1 MNFINTNA
9 WRKQCSH
16 YLCWLLRCSKVKL
29 FSCFWSLDST
39 KFLVLPRAL
48 RHFRLAPGSV
58 RRRSV
63 SSALLQTHTS
73 SSHSHSFPSE
83 VWKWSKNQQK
93 PSPSQG
99 SRWDQAACGFLQ
111 TSQRWCWNASWTR
124 MVFVHAHSLE
134 TTAGISCMNS
144 ADLSLVCL
152 FCFLPS
158 VSPVKG
164 NYLRCSRPFC
174 SKSRIICSP
183 AERCFLWIFSEIAN
197 QK

>member
-1 MNFINTNA
+1 MF
-9 WRKQCSH
+9 KSE
-16 YLCWLLRCSKVKL
+16 
-29 FSCFWSLDST
+29 
-39 KFLVLPRAL
+39 
-48 RHFRLAPGSV
+48 
-58 RRRSV
+58 
-63 SSALLQTHTS
+63 ALLLLLITWLYQILGVAKGSQTLQTCPRVCEEKECQLCS
-73 SSHSHSFPSE
+73 PTNTYQLLPLTFFSFRSLE
-83 VWKWSKNQQK
+83 MEQK
-93 PSPSQG
+93 PAEAIPFQG
-99 SRWDQAACGFLQ
+99 SRWDQPSCGFLQ

-183 AERCFLWIFSEIAN
+183 AERCFLRIFSEIAN